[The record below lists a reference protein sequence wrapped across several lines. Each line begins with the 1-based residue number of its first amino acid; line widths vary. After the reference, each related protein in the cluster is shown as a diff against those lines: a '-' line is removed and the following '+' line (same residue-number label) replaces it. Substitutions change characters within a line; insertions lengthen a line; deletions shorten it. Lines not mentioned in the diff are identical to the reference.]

1 MIISKKQGLI
11 IGGLALLIIVL
22 VVVYLFWQR
31 TVSDTELVPET
42 TPTTNTAPVFMTSE
56 EKQIFAI
63 PEETKIQVIN
73 RGEDGS
79 VITYKIINNDADVV
93 IPGSASSTR
102 PARQ

>member
-11 IGGLALLIIVL
+11 IGGLTLLVIAL
-22 VVVYLFWQR
+22 VVIYLLWQR
-31 TVSDTELVPET
+31 PVVDTEFTPET
-42 TPTTNTAPVFMTSE
+42 NPTTNTAPVFMTSE

-79 VITYKIINNDADVV
+79 IITYKIINNDADVV

-102 PARQ
+102 PTRQ

>member
-31 TVSDTELVPET
+31 TVSDTELAPET

>member
-79 VITYKIINNDADVV
+79 VITYRIINNDADVV